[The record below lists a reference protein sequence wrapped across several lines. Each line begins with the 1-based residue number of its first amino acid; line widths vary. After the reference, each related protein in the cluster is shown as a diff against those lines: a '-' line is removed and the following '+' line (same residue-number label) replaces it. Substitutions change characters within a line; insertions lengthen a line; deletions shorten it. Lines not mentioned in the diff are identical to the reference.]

1 MFQILITTLIAYVV
15 TFLAMPV
22 IILIADKKKLYDVP
36 DRRKLHTQPIASLGG
51 IGVFLGFI
59 FGNLVGVDYSGQGQF
74 QYLFAAAFLIFFIG
88 LKDDIIA
95 LSATKKFLA
104 QTIAAALIVQM
115 AGIRITSFYGIGGF
129 ETLEPSLSV
138 PLTYIT
144 IILII
149 NAYNL
154 IDGIDGLAGSLGLLS
169 SLLFGTYFYFAGL
182 PAYAAF
188 AFALSGSLMAFLI
201 FNYHPAKIFMGDSGS
216 LLVGLVLAVLS
227 LKFISVATSPES
239 VLPLGSAVALGI
251 SVLILPL
258 ADTIRVFTIRMLRGR
273 SPFSPDRNHVHHLLI
288 DRGFSHSTATFI
300 CVTVN
305 IVLIAAAYLLRG
317 IGNTWIIAGLF
328 FICFMSMGL
337 LHLTHPGRR
346 IIVTPRYSGEAPGLR
361 SVSSKVINIDSKEEL
376 RSGNAQ

>member
-1 MFQILITTLIAYVV
+1 
-15 TFLAMPV
+15 
-22 IILIADKKKLYDVP
+22 
-36 DRRKLHTQPIASLGG
+36 
-51 IGVFLGFI
+51 
-59 FGNLVGVDYSGQGQF
+59 
-74 QYLFAAAFLIFFIG
+74 
-88 LKDDIIA
+88 
-95 LSATKKFLA
+95 
-104 QTIAAALIVQM
+104 
-115 AGIRITSFYGIGGF
+115 
-129 ETLEPSLSV
+129 
-138 PLTYIT
+138 
-144 IILII
+144 
-149 NAYNL
+149 
-154 IDGIDGLAGSLGLLS
+154 LS

-201 FNYHPAKIFMGDSGS
+201 FNSHPAKIFMGDSGS